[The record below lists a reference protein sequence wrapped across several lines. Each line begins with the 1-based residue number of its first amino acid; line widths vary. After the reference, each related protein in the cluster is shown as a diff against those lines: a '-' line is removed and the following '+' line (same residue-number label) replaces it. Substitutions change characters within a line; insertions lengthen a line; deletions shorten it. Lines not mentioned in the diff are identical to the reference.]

1 MSKKFRSDLERLEI
15 VKKYKCSG
23 ISISEFGRINNIPY
37 ATLRDWIY
45 AFDNLDGD
53 FVRINKAINN
63 ESGNGVIIDDEDVK
77 MKMLSTDEIYKKS
90 SHFSRFDHS
99 VVVIEYEK
107 IKVTTSIEQAI
118 KILEKYYDRF

>member
-15 VKKYKCSG
+15 VKKFKCSG
-23 ISISEFGRINNIPY
+23 LSISEFSRENEIPY

-45 AFDNLDGD
+45 AYDNLDGD
-53 FVRINKAINN
+53 FVRINKAIDTISSNC
-63 ESGNGVIIDDEDVK
+63 VLIDDEDVK
-77 MKMLSTDEIYKKS
+77 MKMLSTDEVYKKS

-99 VVVIEYEK
+99 VVVIEYER
-107 IKVTTSIEQAI
+107 IKVTTSIEQAL